1 MQQVAKLFYSR
12 KAKELTN
19 LGKKVILVRQETSP
33 EDIEGMVVSEAIVT
47 SRGGMTSHAAVV
59 ARGMGTCCVT
69 GCESLTVNEETKQL
83 HCGPQV
89 ILEGTIISVDGS
101 TGNLGEIPTISADN
115 NDDLQELL
123 SWADAYA
130 DLTVRANAETT
141 QDLETAIRFG
151 AAGLV

>member
-1 MQQVAKLFYSR
+1 MRKWPNCFTAE

-69 GCESLTVNEETKQL
+69 GCESLTVNEEAKQL

-101 TGNLGEIPTISADN
+101 TGKFILAKFLQFLLIITMTFKSSCLGQMHMLI
-115 NDDLQELL
+115 
-123 SWADAYA
+123 
-130 DLTVRANAETT
+130 
-141 QDLETAIRFG
+141 
-151 AAGLV
+151 

>member
-1 MQQVAKLFYSR
+1 TAE

-101 TGNLGEIPTISADN
+101 TGEIYLGEIPTISADN

-123 SWADAYA
+123 
-130 DLTVRANAETT
+130 
-141 QDLETAIRFG
+141 
-151 AAGLV
+151 